1 MAMVS
6 FPDKYTF
13 VVSFDGDATEWARC
27 TKALTWVLM
36 FDNPAAPID
45 DQTRC
50 RIAQMLDS
58 MLLTDEQADKIIQLQ
73 CNG

>member
-1 MAMVS
+1 MVS

-13 VVSFDGDATEWARC
+13 VVHFDGDASEWARC

-36 FDNPAAPID
+36 FDNPAAPMEEE
-45 DQTRC
+45 TRC

-58 MLLTDEQADKIIQLQ
+58 MLLTDEQASVILK
-73 CNG
+73 N